1 MKTKVQLIIILSTLV
16 LFTAMGCKGNKAD
29 ETFDA
34 GLPMDHNQSE
44 EVEKDVGE
52 KSDVDIE
59 IDIVER
65 DLKDDIDLSL
75 EPNEAGDVMILM
87 YHNIGEEEAE
97 WTRTP
102 DNLRKDLKI
111 LYDKGYR
118 ATSLKD
124 YVNNNIDIEAGTTP
138 VVLTFDDGNENNFRI
153 ILDEEGE
160 KIIDPDS
167 AVGILEKFKKDY
179 PDFGTTATFFVF
191 GNNPFRQKE
200 YLEFKLSFLV
210 ENGYDIGNHT
220 IDHRSVKNIDDKE
233 TIQEVIGKQIKVIE
247 DILPEYKL
255 STYALC
261 YGERPSNENLE
272 MYLEEGIY
280 DGTSYKNVAILN
292 VGWNPAPS
300 PITSK
305 FNPLSLP
312 RIRASEM
319 KVDNVGLYNW
329 LEHFEKN
336 PQKRYISDGVK
347 EIITIPEFM
356 ADLIDLEKIGEK
368 ELYIYEK

>member
-1 MKTKVQLIIILSTLV
+1 MKTKVQSIIILSALI
-16 LFTAMGCKGNKAD
+16 LFITMGCKGNKVD

-34 GLPMDHNQSE
+34 GVPIDQNRSE
-44 EVEKDVGE
+44 EAEKDVGE
-52 KSDVDIE
+52 KNDDDIE
-59 IDIVER
+59 MDIVER
-65 DLKDDIDLSL
+65 DLKGHIDLSL

-102 DNLRKDLKI
+102 DNLRKDLKT

-118 ATSLKD
+118 AISLKD
-124 YVNNNIDIEAGTTP
+124 YVSNNIDIEAGMTP

-153 ILDEEGE
+153 ILDENGE
-160 KIIDPDS
+160 EIIDPDS
-167 AVGILEKFKKDY
+167 AVGVLESFKEDY
-179 PDFGTTATFFVF
+179 PNFGMTATFFVF

-200 YLEFKLSFLV
+200 YLEYKLNFLV

-220 IDHRSVKNIDDKE
+220 IDHRSVKNLEDKE
-233 TIQEVIGKQIKVIE
+233 IIQEVIGKQIKIIE
-247 DILPEYKL
+247 GILPEYKL
-255 STYALC
+255 NTYALC
-261 YGERPSNENLE
+261 YGERPKDEKLE
-272 MYLEEGIY
+272 IYLEEGIY
-280 DGTSYKNVAILN
+280 DGISYKNIAILN

-300 PITSK
+300 PIASK
-305 FNPLSLP
+305 FNPSSLP

-329 LEHFEKN
+329 LEYFDKN

-356 ADLIDLEKIGEK
+356 ADSIDLEKIGER